1 MKKRN
6 VIQFSPG
13 VKMYQNGHPTR
24 WWIESKNQ
32 TLSAESVGDAAEKLI
47 NATVSDVVSEQESF
61 QNNAIELKSLMEAMR
76 STIATWY
83 QIQMTRE

>member
-13 VKMYQNGHPTR
+13 
-24 WWIESKNQ
+24 
-32 TLSAESVGDAAEKLI
+32 VGDAAEKLI
-47 NATVSDVVSEQESF
+47 NATVSDVLSEQESF